1 MKFDDIVDI
10 EEAKNK
16 RDTYLK
22 QRAFVIDK
30 KGKNKIIIGL
40 APWDIVQQYLGEG
53 TAQMAW
59 FADVNGRTLAAGTLE
74 GLFRELK
81 KMGAIEFV
89 PFMPDWR
96 KMEERMKK
104 RVAVGGSPYGSIK
117 EFAGFRG

>member
-1 MKFDDIVDI
+1 MKLDDITDI
-10 EEAKNK
+10 NEAKTK

-40 APWDIVQQYLGEG
+40 APWDAVQQYMQERVGN
-53 TAQMAW
+53 MAW
-59 FADVNGRTLAAGTLE
+59 FSDVDGKTLTAGTLE

-81 KMGAIEFV
+81 KMGAIEYV

-96 KMEERMKK
+96 KMEDRMKK
-104 RVAVGGSPYGSIK
+104 RVAVGGAPYKSIK
-117 EFAGFRG
+117 EFASPVG